1 MSKKLNTI
9 NSMMKIK
16 IKVVQN
22 NLIKIKKNLKIII
35 ILLVKV

>member
-9 NSMMKIK
+9 NSKMKIK

-22 NLIKIKKNLKIII
+22 NLIKKKKIG
-35 ILLVKV
+35 K